1 MSESARAITE
11 DLLRRLYIKNEAFEV
26 SNKLQMLEKDEEGLR
41 LWAGAR
47 QRRMMSCMYAIA
59 FLCLLRV
66 DGLHIMHHYLEMN
79 DEETGKICLKL
90 RFRKTNQ
97 NGSKSFFSK
106 ASLSIHVGWNFTMP
120 VHS

>member
-1 MSESARAITE
+1 MSESARTITE
-11 DLLRRLYIKNEAFEV
+11 NLLRRLYIKNETFEV
-26 SNKLQMLEKDEEGLR
+26 SNKLQMLEKDDEGLR

-66 DGLHIMHHYLEMN
+66 DELLHIMHHYLEMN
-79 DEETGKICLKL
+79 DEETGKISLKL

-97 NGSKSFFSK
+97 NGSKSFFPSFVIVPRF
-106 ASLSIHVGWNFTMP
+106 L
-120 VHS
+120 